1 MRAAS
6 SKQKN
11 QVFNEDEGFM
21 RGARIA
27 EKIQEFYHTTGSSI
41 LPSNASSKNQIVFNK
56 TAGNGELPTGPS
68 TNPKSR
74 SNIMS
79 QGGSR
84 ASGPSKMLYQSD
96 NGVQGSPSQTGK
108 PRATS
113 AYGHSSRRNLPH
125 TQTNFIVQ
133 NMGTHQKALIDNM
146 KDQKN
151 QMRNIDGIQQP

>member
-1 MRAAS
+1 MNQSSQNQVNAAVQMRAAS

-11 QVFNEDEGFM
+11 QVFTEDEGFM

-68 TNPKSR
+68 SNPKSR
-74 SNIMS
+74 SNLMS

-84 ASGPSKMLYQSD
+84 ASGPSKMLYQSE
-96 NGVQGSPSQTGK
+96 NGMQGSPS
-108 PRATS
+108 
-113 AYGHSSRRNLPH
+113 
-125 TQTNFIVQ
+125 
-133 NMGTHQKALIDNM
+133 
-146 KDQKN
+146 
-151 QMRNIDGIQQP
+151 

>member
-1 MRAAS
+1 
-6 SKQKN
+6 
-11 QVFNEDEGFM
+11 M

-56 TAGNGELPTGPS
+56 TTGNEMPTGQAAG
-68 TNPKSR
+68 PKSR
-74 SNIMS
+74 SNLMS

-84 ASGPSKMLYQSD
+84 ASGPSKMMYQSEA
-96 NGVQGSPSQTGK
+96 GMQGSPSQTGK

-125 TQTNFIVQ
+125 TQTNFMVQ

-146 KDQKN
+146 KD
-151 QMRNIDGIQQP
+151 